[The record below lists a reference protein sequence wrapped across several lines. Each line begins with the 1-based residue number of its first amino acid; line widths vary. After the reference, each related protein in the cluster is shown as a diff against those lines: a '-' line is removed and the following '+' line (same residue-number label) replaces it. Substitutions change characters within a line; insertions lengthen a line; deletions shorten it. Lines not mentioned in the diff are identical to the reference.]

1 MKRAGAGWRAL
12 VAPSAMGRWLAC
24 LVASGALATSGCFS
38 IPSEIRREFDPPAV
52 APRGGARVPTPG
64 DAADRS
70 PSGGAPG
77 PQLRVAADARP

>member
-1 MKRAGAGWRAL
+1 MKRGEAGWRAI
-12 VAPSAMGRWLAC
+12 VAPNAMRRPLAWLV
-24 LVASGALATSGCFS
+24 LSGALATSGCFS

-70 PSGGAPG
+70 PSGGAPA